1 MNNNLFK
8 PTKKQDIMGRIKST
22 LVKRTSR
29 QLIDRTPD
37 TFTSTFGDNSK
48 ALGRTMPSK
57 RIRNMIAGYITR
69 IKKNTHKLIKEE

>member
-1 MNNNLFK
+1 
-8 PTKKQDIMGRIKST
+8 MGRIKSA

-29 QLIDRTPD
+29 QLIEKTPEV
-37 TFTSTFGDNSK
+37 FGSEFYGNSK

-69 IKKNTHKLIKEE
+69 IKKNTHKIIQE